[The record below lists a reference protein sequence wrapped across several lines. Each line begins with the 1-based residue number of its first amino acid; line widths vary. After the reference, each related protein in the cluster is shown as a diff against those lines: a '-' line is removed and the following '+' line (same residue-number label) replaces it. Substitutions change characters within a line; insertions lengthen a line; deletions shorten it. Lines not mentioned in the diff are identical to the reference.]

1 MALKIAS
8 DVDRFNKKLDA
19 LRKSGLDK
27 YIQRNSVPIPSP
39 PGKNLEV
46 PIDSIDIPRFVFGE
60 KKMGGVGMG
69 DGSKGDGAQV
79 DSEQPAFRSVSFTPD
94 ELADYLIEKLN
105 LPNLRDLHP
114 SSSLDATGKRYT
126 AISRNGPKGLRTFKR
141 SFRNALARSIAS
153 GSYNPSS
160 PLVIPR
166 NEDFRYRFPEA
177 VPKPTSKLA
186 VGYVLD
192 HSGSTEPVLKY
203 FKMVAHFTST
213 LLGKFYGKS
222 EEFFVHF
229 DSGAREVDRN
239 DFFTVSSEG
248 STDMRKGLLECR
260 RILDLRYPLSDYE
273 RYVVLLTDGDFVSV
287 KDEKPPKALIDLVGA
302 INCLFVANA
311 VTSFSSN
318 SPSLDVFLRAHL
330 KDSTRFRI
338 YSTDETKATKSEG
351 EHVAG
356 AINTFFK

>member
-1 MALKIAS
+1 MALKISS
-8 DVDRFNKKLDA
+8 DVDRFNKKLDT
-19 LRKSGLDK
+19 LRRQGLDR
-27 YIQRNSVPIPSP
+27 YIAKNSVPIPSP
-39 PGKNLEV
+39 SGKILEV

-69 DGSKGDGAQV
+69 NGSKGDSAEI
-79 DSEQPAFRSVSFTPD
+79 DSQSTAKHSASFNPD

-105 LPNLRDLHP
+105 LPNLHDLHP
-114 SSSLDATGKRYT
+114 SSSLDAVGNKYT

-153 GSYNPSS
+153 GSYDSTC
-160 PLVIPR
+160 PLIIPR

-177 VPKPTSKLA
+177 TPKPTPKLA

-192 HSGSTEPVLKY
+192 HSGSTEPVLNY
-203 FKMVAHFTST
+203 FKMVAHFTSV
-213 LLGKFYGKS
+213 LLGRFYGKS

-229 DSGAREVDRN
+229 DSGAREVRREE
-239 DFFTVSSEG
+239 FFTVSSAG

-302 INCLFVANA
+302 INCFFVANA
-311 VTSFSSN
+311 VTSFSSA
-318 SPSLDVFLRAHL
+318 SPSFDVFLRAHL